1 MCSPPFLAKSTP
13 YEGLAE
19 HTWSVWKSFWD
30 FWHRCGPL
38 QDNNLRQALAVAVF
52 LHDTGKAHFGFQ
64 KQLLRGIRWG
74 HRHELLS
81 VGFIRWFFAPEDL
94 RSLIA
99 AAGILTHHKDLDHLL
114 RFYPPERPQDWDSKG
129 ELLRK
134 LIENWRVSS
143 EEAKNAF
150 KEASI
155 PLPEFGYSALYYLA
169 EWVQQAFPV
178 WWHKATK
185 QDFWGWH
192 KEPRQEAQCPDSWL
206 KCTKHFIRCTLQKI
220 SKIKALIDVK
230 TLFQSRA
237 FILLSDRLASAGG
250 NVQPLPWQKLA
261 CWKDSYQ
268 ANFYPHQE
276 KAAASTDDL
285 LLIAPTGSGK
295 TEAAL
300 LWAQKVHDDKSRGAL
315 YYLLPYQA
323 NLNAMWRRFQEK
335 YGFSIKEVALWHS
348 RALLTLYRELREEGV
363 EAPTSEAHR
372 IENYSRLFEPAVF
385 LSTPYQ
391 LLKAIFGLPG
401 HEVLRVHAHR
411 SVIIVD
417 EGHAYAPYRLGL
429 LVGLLKVLSR
439 DWDTRVCFSTATLPR
454 WLEKE
459 LLKHLSL
466 KKVSPSHDFLNKFVR
481 HRLFLKKG
489 RITNPIILKEVV
501 QRAENGEKVLLVAN
515 TIRTAQALYEA
526 LKALHP
532 RVELLLLHSRFHT
545 KDRLDKEK
553 RLFDALGK
561 DEGFITVATQVVEV
575 SLDVSFDCL
584 YTELAPMEAL
594 LQRFGRVNR
603 RQEAR
608 WKPVIVLTQ
617 PTSWEY
623 PYRMRRLL
631 RRVRML
637 LRPLHKH
644 LLQERKLPS
653 LVQRSYGNQAIE
665 LRKKLQQGIDDAMKL
680 LDESA
685 YPLTTCPEDIQ
696 QAYEDLFDGAPVI
709 PESLYET
716 FAKTAKTHP
725 LEAQMYL
732 LSLPYR
738 SLHFLKKIDK
748 AKYDPQHSIWRVD
761 VPYCSEMGLKMGE
774 SENQVADRLKKE
786 DYLIIE

>member
-1 MCSPPFLAKSTP
+1 MLSPPFLAKSKP
-13 YEGLAE
+13 YEGLGK
-19 HTWSVWKSFWD
+19 HTHDVWERFWA
-30 FWHRCGPL
+30 FWQRCGSSDYEPL
-38 QDNNLRQALAVAVF
+38 RRALAVAAF
-52 LHDTGKAHFGFQ
+52 LHDFGKAHSGFQ
-64 KQLLRGIRWG
+64 KQLLSGARWG
-74 HRHELLS
+74 HRHELIS
-81 VGFIRWFFAPEDL
+81 VAFISWFFDPEGE
-94 RSLIA
+94 A
-99 AAGILTHHKDLDHLL
+99 ALLTAASILTHHKDLDHILTM
-114 RFYPPERPQDWDSKG
+114 YPPQHPEDWSSEG
-129 ELLRK
+129 YLLTK
-134 LIENWRVSS
+134 LTQRYKVSS
-143 EEAKNAF
+143 PEAHRAF
-150 KEASI
+150 SKVGLDPPTEA
-155 PLPEFGYSALYYLA
+155 ALYYLA
-169 EWVQQAFPV
+169 QWTQSTFPEWWKV
-178 WWHKATK
+178 ATEEA
-185 QDFWGWH
+185 FWGWH
-192 KEPRQEAQCPDSWL
+192 RKPLEDASQPEEWIKSAV
-206 KCTKHFIRCTLQKI
+206 KFIQSILHRLENHSI
-220 SKIKALIDVK
+220 SSNKS
-230 TLFQSRA
+230 LFQARA
-237 FILLSDRLASAGG
+237 FLLLADRLASAGG
-250 NVQPLPWQKLA
+250 QVQPPPWSKLNHWAQTLPGL
-261 CWKDSYQ
+261 
-268 ANFYPHQE
+268 YPHQVQ
-276 KAAASTDDL
+276 AQSTTHDL

-295 TEAAL
+295 TEATL
-300 LWAQKVHDDKSRGAL
+300 LWALERKRKIVQPDGAL

-489 RITNPIILKEVV
+489 RITNPILMEKVV

-545 KDRLDKEK
+545 KDRLEKEK

-696 QAYEDLFDGAPVI
+696 RAYEDLFDGAPVI

-716 FAKTAKTHP
+716 FARTAETHP

-738 SLHFLKKIDK
+738 SLHFLKKTDK

-774 SENQVADRLKKE
+774 SEKQVSDRLKKE